1 MNIVGFITSRI
12 ANALGLIVAVLVF
25 SFLLMHLAPGD
36 PALVIAGESAD
47 SATLEQVRKLYGFD
61 QSIPQQLAGH
71 LWRIAHGDLGQSY
84 FFNAPVSQLVLE
96 RVPATLLLVGT
107 AITVAVLL
115 GTSLGV
121 FAACRPR
128 GWANATITVLSVVG
142 FAAPVFWTG
151 IVLIQ
156 LFASHWAVFPV
167 NGMRDVSVTSKGMLA
182 HAIDVLHH
190 LVLPASSL
198 ALFYVAQY
206 SRLSRATMLD
216 VLNADYVRTA
226 RSKGMPELV
235 VVFRHALRNA
245 ILPVLTVLG
254 LQVGQLFA
262 GAVLVEA
269 VFSWPGLGTLAFE
282 AILRRDT
289 PVLLGILL
297 LSAVIV
303 VLTNMVIDVLYRMID
318 PRVGAG
324 SAKGSAP

>member
-1 MNIVGFITSRI
+1 MNMIGFITGRA

-47 SATLEQVRKLYGFD
+47 SATLDQVRHLYGFD
-61 QSIPQQLAGH
+61 QSIPRQLADH
-71 LWRIAHGDLGQSY
+71 LWRIAHGDLGRSY
-84 FFNAPVSQLVLE
+84 FFNAPVAQLVLE
-96 RVPATLLLVGT
+96 RMPATLLLVGT
-107 AITVAVLL
+107 AITAAVLL
-115 GTSLGV
+115 GTALGV
-121 FAACRPR
+121 YAACRPR
-128 GWANATITVLSVVG
+128 GVANAAITVLSVVG

-151 IVLIQ
+151 IVLVQ
-156 LFASHWAVFPV
+156 LFASHWAIFPV
-167 NGMRDVSVTSKGMLA
+167 NGMRDVSAASRGTFADIV
-182 HAIDVLHH
+182 DVLYH
-190 LVLPASSL
+190 LVLPATSL

-206 SRLSRATMLD
+206 SRLSRATMLE

-226 RSKGMPELV
+226 RSKGLPEFV
-235 VVFRHALRNA
+235 IVFRHALRNA
-245 ILPVLTVLG
+245 VLPVLTVLG

-297 LSAVIV
+297 LSAVAV
-303 VLTNMVIDVLYRMID
+303 VLTNMGIDLLYRVID
-318 PRVGAG
+318 PRLG
-324 SAKGSAP
+324 SGGAKGATP